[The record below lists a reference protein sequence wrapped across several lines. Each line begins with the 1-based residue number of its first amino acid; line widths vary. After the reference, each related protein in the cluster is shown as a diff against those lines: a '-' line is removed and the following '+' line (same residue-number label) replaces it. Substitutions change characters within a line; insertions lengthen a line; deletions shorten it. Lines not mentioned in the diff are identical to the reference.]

1 MGRITNLEALTNH
14 GNIEGR
20 KILADIMDYGLTAV
34 DPYENTKELV
44 KREGKILTFDGI
56 DFEAKGDP
64 KSGPAVYDLDSIDRV
79 FVFGIGKGI
88 QRITK
93 ALEEILGDYLTDGHV
108 VAKHGDEVIMEKLS
122 VTLAG
127 HPVPDKYCVIGC
139 QKIYDIIK
147 NANLTD
153 NDLVITAIGNG
164 VSSLLTLPWDEISLE
179 DVTETTRLMQIEYGV
194 GTGELNDIRIN
205 VDKLKGGR
213 IARLIHPA
221 KMVHLFGVAPGN
233 PGSKEDNPGISEYD
247 NLIKNNHWLHTVSV
261 DTSHTAALD
270 VIAKYDTEKKMPKS
284 IVDFLTNF
292 DIAKSPVSWQEYENF
307 DTRLFGVMPKNRSSL
322 AAGMKRAKELGYT
335 PYYLGWIVVE
345 ANPAGI
351 YMAQLAT
358 AAEAGLSPLKPPCAI
373 FTTGELLV
381 TCGDNPG
388 VGGRN
393 QEYVLSGARRIA
405 GSRRIVMAGSDTD
418 GTDGPGGLF
427 HPDAT
432 AKGVKVL
439 TGGLVDGYTIAEL
452 KEKDID
458 IFEALQTHATSA
470 VLWEVGSGIAAIQN
484 ISIGDYSCT
493 IVMDHDGEI
502 SGE

>member
-34 DPYENTKELV
+34 DPYENTHELV
-44 KREGKILTFDGI
+44 KRNGSILTFDGL

-64 KSGPAVYDLDSIDRV
+64 KSGKTTYDLDAIDRV
-79 FVFGIGKGI
+79 YVFGVGKGI

-108 VAKHGDEVIMEKLS
+108 VAKHGDEVIMEKLGC
-122 VTLAG
+122 TLAG
-127 HPVPDKYCVIGC
+127 HPVPDRYCAEGC
-139 QKIYDIIK
+139 QKIVDIIRQAK
-147 NANLTD
+147 LTD

-164 VSSLLTLPWDEISLE
+164 VSSLMTLPWPEISLA

-205 VDKLKGGR
+205 VDQLKGGR
-213 IARLIHPA
+213 ISRLIHPA

-233 PGSKEDNPGISEYD
+233 PGSKEDDPSMSEFD
-247 NLIKNNHWLHTVSV
+247 NLLKNNHWLHTVSV
-261 DTSHTAALD
+261 DTSHTAALE
-270 VIAKYDTEKKMPKS
+270 VIAKYDIENKMPSS
-284 IVDFLTNF
+284 IVDFLENF
-292 DIAKSPVSWQEYENF
+292 DLSKAPVGWQEYETF

-322 AAGMKRAKELGYT
+322 SAGMKRAKELGYT
-335 PYYLGWIVVE
+335 PYYLGWVTVE

-351 YMAQLAT
+351 YMANLCT
-358 AAEAGLSPLKPPCAI
+358 AAEAGLSPLVPPCAI

-393 QEYVLSGARRIA
+393 QEYCLSGARRIS
-405 GSRRIVMAGSDTD
+405 GSKRIVMSGSDTD
-418 GTDGPGGLF
+418 GTDGPGGEF
-427 HPDAT
+427 HPEAT
-432 AKGVKVL
+432 AKGVTVL
-439 TGGLVDGYTIAEL
+439 TGAIVDGYTMAEAN
-452 KEKDID
+452 EKGID
-458 IFEALQTHATSA
+458 VYDALTTHSTSA
-470 VLWEVGSGIAAIQN
+470 PLWELGSGIAAIQN
-484 ISIGDYSCT
+484 ISIGDYSCS
-493 IVMDHDGEI
+493 IVMDHDGKT
-502 SGE
+502 SV

>member
-1 MGRITNLEALTNH
+1 MGRITNLNALTNH

-20 KILADIMDYGLTAV
+20 KVLADIMDYGLTAV

-44 KREGKILTFDGI
+44 KREGNLLIFEGL

-64 KSGPAVYDLDSIDRV
+64 KSGKAVYDLDVLDRV

-88 QRITK
+88 ERIIK

-108 VAKHGDEVIMEKLS
+108 VVKHGDR
-122 VTLAG
+122 VTLERLGVTFAG
-127 HPVPDKYCVIGC
+127 HPVPDKYCIEGC
-139 QKIYDIIK
+139 QRIVDIITES
-147 NANLTD
+147 NLTE

-164 VSSLLTLPWDEISLE
+164 VSSLLTLPWPELSLQ

-205 VDKLKGGR
+205 VDQLKGGR
-213 IARLIHPA
+213 ISRLIHPA

-233 PGSKEDNPGISEYD
+233 PGNKEDDPDMSEYD
-247 NLIKNNHWLHTVSV
+247 NLLKNNHWLHTVSV
-261 DTSHTAALD
+261 DTSHTAALE
-270 VIAKYDTEKKMPKS
+270 VIKKYDTEKKMPLA
-284 IVDFLTNF
+284 IVSFLENF
-292 DIAKSPVSWQEYENF
+292 DLKKAPVDWREYETF
-307 DTRLFGVMPKNRSSL
+307 DTRLFEVMPKNRSSL

-335 PYYLGWIVVE
+335 PYYMGWIVVE

-351 YMAQLAT
+351 YMANLAT
-358 AAEAGLSPLKPPCAI
+358 AAEAGVSPLKPPCAI

-393 QEYVLSGARRIA
+393 QEYCMSGARRIA
-405 GSRRIVMAGSDTD
+405 GSKRIVMSGSDTD
-418 GTDGPGGLF
+418 GTDGPGGEF

-432 AKGVKVL
+432 AKDIKVL
-439 TGGLVDGYTIAEL
+439 TGAIVDGYTIREF
-452 KEKDID
+452 ID
-458 IFEALQTHATSA
+458 KGIDVHKALATHGTSA
-470 VLWEVGSGIAAIQN
+470 PLWEIGCGIAAVQN
-484 ISIGDYSCT
+484 ISIGDYACT
-493 IVMDHDGEI
+493 IVMDHDG
-502 SGE
+502 